1 MAIIMIEHWLDGAFE
16 EVGLPVS
23 GSPNRFVRRN
33 VFKSLDSGEC
43 YVVEGVDLPA
53 SSKRIR
59 QAEILEELFGAGNE
73 KVVSWMRTREGRFG
87 IYDHGLFWQ
96 CRKYVPCNEL
106 PRDSYALDAWRGI
119 EAARFL
125 KGIMPYKCQEHP
137 FYVTDYIHR
146 LMHVLEKESPAL
158 HGDLGDVLA
167 ALKLKHEDEGEL
179 PLVFC
184 HGDFHPGNILW
195 GDKCINAVID
205 WEFCGPKPICY
216 DAANLLGCIGVDNPD
231 WLSAPMASAFLKELK
246 LPPFAENMLL
256 KYIVAL
262 RFAWMREWWHLKDK
276 DMIVQE
282 LDFMWIVISMLG

>member
-1 MAIIMIEHWLDGAFE
+1 MIQHWLDGE
-16 EVGLPVS
+16 YNEVELFVS
-23 GSPNRFVRRN
+23 GSPNRFVKRN
-33 VFKSLDSGEC
+33 VLKSVDSGEC

-59 QAEILEELFGAGNE
+59 QAEILEGLYDAGND
-73 KVVSWMRTREGRFG
+73 KVVRWMRTREGRTG
-87 IYDHGLFWQ
+87 IYERGLFWQ
-96 CRKYVPCNEL
+96 CRAYIACDEL
-106 PRDSYALDAWRGI
+106 PRDSYALDAWRGV

-125 KGIMPYKCQEHP
+125 KGIMPYKCQERP
-137 FYVTDYIHR
+137 FYVTEYIHR
-146 LMHVLEKESPAL
+146 LMYAIEKESPAL
-158 HGDLGDVLA
+158 HGDLSDVLA
-167 ALKLKHEDEGEL
+167 ALKLTHEDEGEL
-179 PLVFC
+179 PLVFS

-231 WLSAPMASAFLKELK
+231 WLSGPMASAFLRELA
-246 LPPFAENMLL
+246 LPPFAQNMLL

-276 DMIVQE
+276 NMIIQE